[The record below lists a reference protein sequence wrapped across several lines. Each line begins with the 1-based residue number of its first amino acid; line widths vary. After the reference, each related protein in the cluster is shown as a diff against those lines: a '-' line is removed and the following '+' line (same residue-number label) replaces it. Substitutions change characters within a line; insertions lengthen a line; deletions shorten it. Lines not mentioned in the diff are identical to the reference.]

1 MKTPIDAVL
10 AITYLCNSRCK
21 MCSIWQKKPQKE
33 LNSEEYL
40 KLPKSLKDI
49 NISGGEPFLR
59 NDLVEIIKNVKT
71 ACPKARI
78 IISTNGFLSETIYRR
93 MKKILEIDP
102 NIGIAISVDGIGE
115 IHNEIRG
122 VDNGYQKV
130 LKTIENLKS
139 LGINPVRKNK
149 TINFNKDFNKTNFNI
164 FPKRKKI
171 SNGTSI
177 KIAFTASGENIKEM
191 EKVYNFA
198 QKQNLEFTCAVA
210 QNSEHYFGAK
220 NQKIKNKEDFKNQF
234 EKIIFQEL
242 KKNNLKNFARAYFT
256 RGLCEFALKQK
267 RILPC
272 QAAKDFFFLDP
283 QGNIYPCP
291 VSNLTIGNIKEE
303 KFEKIWHSAKAKEI
317 RKKIKNC
324 QKCWMICTVRTSIKK
339 NPLKVL
345 KWIIKSKINYEQY
358 I

>member
-21 MCSIWQKKPQKE
+21 MCNIWQKKPQKE
-33 LNSEEYL
+33 LNPEEYL

-59 NDLVEIIKNVKT
+59 NDLVEIIKNVKK
-71 ACPKARI
+71 ASPKARI
-78 IISTNGFLSETIYRR
+78 IISTNGFLSEIIYRQ
-93 MKKILEIDP
+93 MKKILEIDL
-102 NIGIAISVDGIGE
+102 NIGVAVSLDGMKK

-130 LKTIENLKS
+130 LKTIENLK
-139 LGINPVRKNK
+139 LL
-149 TINFNKDFNKTNFNI
+149 
-164 FPKRKKI
+164 KI
-171 SNGTSI
+171 RSI
-177 KIAFTASGENIKEM
+177 KIAFTASGENMKEM
-191 EKVYNFA
+191 EKVYNFT
-198 QKQNLEFTCAVA
+198 QEQNLEFTCAVA
-210 QNSEHYFGAK
+210 QNSEHYFGAA
-220 NQKIKNKEDFKNQF
+220 NQKIQNKKDLKNQF

-242 KKNNLKNFARAYFT
+242 KKNNLKNCARAYFA

-267 RILPC
+267 RILSC
-272 QAAKDFFFLDP
+272 QAANDFFFLDP

-324 QKCWMICTVRTSIKK
+324 QRCWMICTARTSIKK

>member
-21 MCSIWQKKPQKE
+21 MCNIWQKKPQKE
-33 LNSEEYL
+33 LNPEEYL

-59 NDLVEIIKNVKT
+59 NDLVEIIQNVKKS
-71 ACPKARI
+71 CPKARI
-78 IISTNGFLSETIYRR
+78 IISTNGFSSEIIYRQ

-102 NIGIAISVDGIGE
+102 NIGIAISLDGIGK

-122 VDNGYQKV
+122 IDDGYQKV
-130 LKTIENLKS
+130 LETIENLKLIEIS
-139 LGINPVRKNK
+139 PVRKNK
-149 TINFNKDFNKTNFNI
+149 IINFIKDFNKMNFNI
-164 FPKRKKI
+164 FSKRKNF
-171 SNGTSI
+171 SNGVNI
-177 KIAFTASGENIKEM
+177 KIAFTASGENMKEM

-210 QNSEHYFGAK
+210 QNSEHYFGAE
-220 NQKIKNKEDFKNQF
+220 NQKIRNKEDLKKQFK
-234 EKIIFQEL
+234 KIISQEL

-256 RGLCEFALKQK
+256 RGLCEFASKQK
-267 RILPC
+267 RVLPC

-291 VSNLTIGNIKEE
+291 VSNLTIGNIKKE
-303 KFEKIWHSAKAKEI
+303 KFEKIWQSVKAKEI
-317 RKKIKNC
+317 REKIKNC
-324 QKCWMICTVRTSIKK
+324 QKCWMICTARTSIKR

-345 KWIIKSKINYEQY
+345 KWIIKSKINYV
-358 I
+358 

>member
-59 NDLVEIIKNVKT
+59 NDLVEIIQNVKKS
-71 ACPKARI
+71 CPKTRI
-78 IISTNGFLSETIYRR
+78 IISTNGFLSETIYRQ

-102 NIGIAISVDGIGE
+102 NVGIAISVDGME
-115 IHNEIRG
+115 KVHNEIRG
-122 VDNGYQKV
+122 IDNGYQKV
-130 LKTIENLKS
+130 LKTIKNLK
-139 LGINPVRKNK
+139 LL
-149 TINFNKDFNKTNFNI
+149 
-164 FPKRKKI
+164 KI
-171 SNGTSI
+171 RSM
-177 KIAFTASGENIKEM
+177 KIAFTASRGNVKEM
-191 EKVYNFA
+191 EKVYNLA
-198 QKQNLEFTCAVA
+198 QEQNLEFTCAVA
-210 QNSEHYFGAK
+210 QNSEHYFGAT
-220 NQKIKNKEDFKNQF
+220 NQKIQNEKDLKDQFK
-234 EKIIFQEL
+234 KIISQEL
-242 KKNNLKNFARAYFT
+242 KIQTLSVQLDTWCLRQLKNFARAYFT
-256 RGLCEFALKQK
+256 HGLCEFALKQK

-291 VSNLTIGNIKEE
+291 ALNLTIGNIKEE
-303 KFEKIWHSAKAKEI
+303 KFEKIWQSVKAKEI

-324 QKCWMICTVRTSIKK
+324 QKCWMICTARTSIKK

-345 KWIIKSKINYEQY
+345 KWVIKSKINYEQH

>member
-1 MKTPIDAVL
+1 MKSPIDAVL

-21 MCSIWQKKPQKE
+21 MCGIWRKKPQKE
-33 LNSEEYL
+33 LNPEEYL

-59 NDLVEIIKNVKT
+59 NDLVEIIQNVKKS
-71 ACPKARI
+71 CPKARI
-78 IISTNGFLSETIYRR
+78 IISTNGFLSEIIYRR
-93 MKKILEIDP
+93 MKKILEIDS
-102 NIGIAISVDGIGE
+102 NAGIAISVDGIGE

-122 VDNGYQKV
+122 IDNGYQKV
-130 LKTIENLKS
+130 LKTIKNLKLLNVKS
-139 LGINPVRKNK
+139 VKV
-149 TINFNKDFNKTNFNI
+149 
-164 FPKRKKI
+164 
-171 SNGTSI
+171 
-177 KIAFTASGENIKEM
+177 AFTAMEENVKEM

-198 QKQNLEFTCAVA
+198 QEKKLEFTCAVA
-210 QNSEHYFGAK
+210 QNSEHYFGAA
-220 NQKIKNKEDFKNQF
+220 NQKIQNKKDLKNQF
-234 EKIIFQEL
+234 EKIIFREF
-242 KKNNLKNFARAYFT
+242 KKNNLKNFARAHFA

-291 VSNLTIGNIKEE
+291 VSNLIIGNIKEE
-303 KFEKIWHSAKAKEI
+303 KFEKIWHSAKAEET

-324 QKCWMICTVRTSIKK
+324 QKCWMICTARTSIKK
-339 NPLKVL
+339 NQLKVL
-345 KWIIKSKINYEQY
+345 KWVIKNKINYEQY

>member
-33 LNSEEYL
+33 LNPEEYL

-59 NDLVEIIKNVKT
+59 NDLVEIIQNVKKS
-71 ACPKARI
+71 CPKARI
-78 IISTNGFLSETIYRR
+78 IISTNGFLSEVIYRQ
-93 MKKILEIDP
+93 MKKILEIDS
-102 NIGIAISVDGIGE
+102 NIGIAISVDGIGK

-122 VDNGYQKV
+122 VNNGYQKV
-130 LKTIENLKS
+130 LKSIENLK
-139 LGINPVRKNK
+139 LLKVK
-149 TINFNKDFNKTNFNI
+149 
-164 FPKRKKI
+164 
-171 SNGTSI
+171 SI
-177 KIAFTASGENIKEM
+177 KIAFTAMGENIKEM

-198 QKQNLEFTCAVA
+198 QEQNLEFTCAAA
-210 QNSEHYFGAK
+210 QNSEHYFGAA
-220 NQKIKNKEDFKNQF
+220 NQKIQNKEDLKNQF
-234 EKIIFQEL
+234 EKIISQEL
-242 KKNNLKNFARAYFT
+242 KKNNFKNFARAYFT
-256 RGLCEFALKQK
+256 YGLCKFALKQK

-291 VSNLTIGNIKEE
+291 VSNLIIGNIKEE
-303 KFEKIWHSAKAKEI
+303 KFEKIWQSAKAKEI

-324 QKCWMICTVRTSIKK
+324 QKCWMICTARTSIKK
-339 NPLKVL
+339 HLLKVFV
-345 KWIIKSKINYEQY
+345 WIVKSKIKQFHK
-358 I
+358 ISKAI

>member
-33 LNSEEYL
+33 LNPEEYL
-40 KLPKSLKDI
+40 KLPKYLKDI

-59 NDLVEIIKNVKT
+59 NDLIEIIQNVKN

-78 IISTNGFLSETIYRR
+78 IVSTNGFLSEIIYRQ

-102 NIGIAISVDGIGE
+102 NIGIAVSLDGME
-115 IHNEIRG
+115 KIHNEIRG
-122 VDNGYQKV
+122 IDNGYQKV

-139 LGINPVRKNK
+139 LGIK
-149 TINFNKDFNKTNFNI
+149 
-164 FPKRKKI
+164 
-171 SNGTSI
+171 SI
-177 KIAFTASGENIKEM
+177 KIAFTASEENTKEM

-198 QKQNLEFTCAVA
+198 QEQNLEFTCAA
-210 QNSEHYFGAK
+210 AHNSEHYFGAA
-220 NQKIKNKEDFKNQF
+220 NQKIQNKKDLKNQF
-234 EKIIFQEL
+234 KKIIFQEL
-242 KKNNLKNFARAYFT
+242 KTQTPSVRLDTWCLRQLKNFARAYFT
-256 RGLCEFALKQK
+256 RGLCVFALKQK

-272 QAAKDFFFLDP
+272 QAANNFFFLDP

-291 VSNLTIGNIKEE
+291 VSNLIIGNIKEE
-303 KFEKIWHSAKAKEI
+303 KFEKIWQSVKAEEI

-324 QKCWMICTVRTSIKK
+324 QRCWMICTARTSIKR
-339 NPLKVL
+339 NLLKVFI
-345 KWIIKSKINYEQY
+345 WTVKSKIINFYKK
-358 I
+358 